1 MHTVIYRK
9 FVDVISIIFL
19 ISART
24 INGLYKNLKF
34 GDFEIT
40 NFKKLLPINP
50 VIIEV
55 GANDGSTT
63 EEFIRNFPG
72 AKIMCFEPDKR
83 ALSQFHK
90 KKFPPNVEVYGYAIS
105 DKNGW
110 TDFFESTKLG
120 EEWSFSSSI
129 STPVLHRIFHPGI
142 GFKKA
147 EQVQTKT
154 LQTFT
159 SEKKISHIDL
169 LWLDTQGAER
179 KVLSGMSRELIEN
192 TEFIYLEFSLFKL
205 YADSSSLRK
214 ISRILKSHYILAIH
228 QNDVL
233 FAKI

>member
-1 MHTVIYRK
+1 MIYRK
-9 FVDVISIIFL
+9 FVDAITIILL
-19 ISART
+19 ILARA

-63 EEFIRNFPG
+63 QEFIRNFPG

-90 KKFPPNVEVYGYAIS
+90 RKFPPSVEIYGYAIS
-105 DKNGW
+105 DKDGW
-110 TDFFESTKLG
+110 IDFFQSTKLD

-129 STPVLHRIFHPGI
+129 SAPVLHKTFYPAIK
-142 GFKKA
+142 FKTVK
-147 EQVQTKT
+147 QVQTKT

-169 LWLDTQGAER
+169 LWLDTQGSER
-179 KVLSGMSRELIEN
+179 KVLEGMSQDLIEN

-205 YADSSSLRK
+205 YTDSSSLRK
-214 ISRILKSHYILAIH
+214 ISKILKNHYILAIH

-233 FAKI
+233 FAKL